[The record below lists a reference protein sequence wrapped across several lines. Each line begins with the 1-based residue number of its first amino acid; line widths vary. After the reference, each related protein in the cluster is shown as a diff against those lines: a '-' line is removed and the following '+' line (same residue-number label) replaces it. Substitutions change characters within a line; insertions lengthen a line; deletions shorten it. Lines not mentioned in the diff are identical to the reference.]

1 MPAKNRRSVLLGEAL
16 RQARKATG
24 ISQEELAF
32 EAKIDRTYVSQ
43 LENGHKSPTVDVLF
57 RICPILGMAASE
69 LIAQVERSLLS
80 RKK

>member
-1 MPAKNRRSVLLGEAL
+1 MPGKNRRTVLLGEAI
-16 RQARKATG
+16 RRARKAAG

-32 EAKIDRTYVSQ
+32 DAQIDRTYVSQ

-69 LIAQVERSLLS
+69 LIAQVEHSLQS

>member
-1 MPAKNRRSVLLGEAL
+1 MPGKSRRSVLLGQAI
-16 RQARKATG
+16 RRARKAVG

-32 EAKIDRTYVSQ
+32 EAQIDRTYVSQ

-57 RICPILGMAASE
+57 RIGPVLGVAASE
-69 LIAQVERSLLS
+69 LICQVERSLQS

>member
-1 MPAKNRRSVLLGEAL
+1 MSAKNRRSVLLGEAL
-16 RQARKATG
+16 RQARKAIG

-32 EAKIDRTYVSQ
+32 EAKVDRTYVSQ

-57 RICPILGMAASE
+57 RICPILGIAVSE

-80 RKK
+80 RRK

>member
-1 MPAKNRRSVLLGEAL
+1 MPGKNRRTVLLGEAI
-16 RQARKATG
+16 RRARKAAG

-32 EAKIDRTYVSQ
+32 EAQIDRTYVSQ

-69 LIAQVERSLLS
+69 LIAQVERSLQS

>member
-1 MPAKNRRSVLLGEAL
+1 MSGKSRRSVLLGEAL
-16 RQARKATG
+16 RRARDTAG

-32 EAKIDRTYVSQ
+32 DAKVDRTYISQ

-57 RICPILGMAASE
+57 RICPILGMTASE
-69 LIAQVERSLLS
+69 LIAQVERGLLS